1 MASSSNINTTSEPLI
16 EVKDLKKYFKK
27 NHGLIDTLLGKVDYI
42 KAVDQVSIA
51 IKKGETLC
59 LVGESGCGK
68 TTVAKT
74 ILGLL
79 EATDGEII
87 YKGEDLTKCTA
98 SRYRELRTK
107 IQMIFQDP
115 YSSLNPR
122 ATVFDC
128 VAEPLEVN
136 GLVKNRKKRHEKVVG
151 ALEAAGLL
159 PVEKYLYKYPHH
171 LSGGERQ
178 RVGVATALVLDPEFI
193 VADEPTSMLDVS
205 VQANLL
211 ALLQDLKLKKDLT
224 FLFITHNL
232 SVAYVF
238 GDRLAIMYLGR
249 IVEIGPTEVIRD
261 SPLHPYTKAL
271 FSVVPRLHPGED
283 GKTILE
289 GDIPDASDIPKGC
302 PFHPRCPEF
311 KEHCNKLVP
320 ELMAVGKGRQ
330 VACFNAAGK
339 MKQKAP
345 ETVGA

>member
-1 MASSSNINTTSEPLI
+1 MASSMNANETSEPLI

-27 NHGLIDTLLGKVDYI
+27 NHGLIDTLRGKIEYV
-42 KAVDQVSIA
+42 KAVDQVSIT

-79 EATDGEII
+79 KATEGEII

-122 ATVFDC
+122 ATVFEC

-136 GLVKNRKKRHEKVVG
+136 GLVKNRQKRHEKVVA

-211 ALLQDLKLKKDLT
+211 ALLQDLKQKKNLT

-249 IVEIGPTEVIRD
+249 IVEMGPTEVIRD
-261 SPLHPYTKAL
+261 KPLHPYTKAL
-271 FSVVPRLHPGED
+271 FSVVPRLHPDEN

-289 GDIPDASDIPKGC
+289 GDIPDASNIPNGC
-302 PFHPRCPEF
+302 PFHPRCPDQ
-311 KEHCNKLVP
+311 KERCLEKSP
-320 ELMAVGKGRQ
+320 ELYDVGDNRQ
-330 VACFNAAGK
+330 VACFQQWEQS
-339 MKQKAP
+339 QK
-345 ETVGA
+345 TV

>member
-1 MASSSNINTTSEPLI
+1 MVSSLNSQKPSEPLI
-16 EVKDLKKYFKK
+16 EVKDLKKYFCK
-27 NHGLIDTLLGKVDYI
+27 NHGLIDTLRGRVEYI
-42 KAVDQVSIA
+42 KAVDQVSFA

-79 EATDGEII
+79 TSTTGNIK
-87 YKGEDLTKCTA
+87 YKGEDLTKCTPQ
-98 SRYRELRTK
+98 RFRELRTK

-136 GLVKNRKKRHEKVVG
+136 GLVKNRKKRHKKVVQ
-151 ALEAAGLL
+151 ALEAAKLL
-159 PVEKYLYKYPHH
+159 PVDKYLYKYPHH

-178 RVGVATALVLDPEFI
+178 RVGVATALVMDPEFV

-211 ALLQDLKLKKDLT
+211 ALLHELKQQKDLT

-249 IVEIGPTEVIRD
+249 IVEIGPTQIIRD
-261 SPLHPYTKAL
+261 NPLHPYTKAL
-271 FSVVPRLHPGED
+271 FSVVPRLHPD
-283 GKTILE
+283 GQNKTILE
-289 GDIPDASDIPKGC
+289 GDIPDASSIPNGC
-302 PFHPRCPEF
+302 PFHPRCPESS
-311 KEHCNKLVP
+311 EQCKLAGP
-320 ELMAVGKGRQ
+320 SLTNVGHERH
-330 VACFNAAGK
+330 VACFKAAK
-339 MKQKAP
+339 L
-345 ETVGA
+345 